1 MVQKLFWEELMINSE
16 LGHVTTL
23 EEFNS
28 EIIRQQEEAHDE
40 HYCAIHNAIKK
51 YMEECDSYMELG
63 THQGGTA
70 STALLCKPSL
80 VQLVDIDLSRY
91 QKFLQP
97 IAEKY
102 ATDNNI
108 QLVALQESSI
118 SIKSTR
124 KVDMLVIDSLHHPDH
139 MIQELRLHQ
148 INTNKYIIAHDTSV
162 LHGRKDNR
170 LYDCMQTFC
179 LDYPWEIIERNEQNV
194 GYTVLKRKE

>member
-1 MVQKLFWEELMINSE
+1 MINSE

-28 EIIRQQEEAHDE
+28 EIIRQQEEAHGE

-51 YMEECDSYMELG
+51 YIKECDSYMELG

-70 STALLCKPSL
+70 STALLSNPKV
-80 VQLVDIDLSRY
+80 VQLVDIDPSRY
-91 QKFLQP
+91 EKFLKP

-102 ATDNNI
+102 SKDNNI
-108 QLVALQESSI
+108 DLKMVKESSI

-124 KVDMLVIDSLHHPDH
+124 KVDMLMIDSLHHPDH

-148 INTNKYIIAHDTSV
+148 INTRKYIIAHDTSL
-162 LHGRKDNR
+162 LHGKRDSR
-170 LYDCMQTFC
+170 LYDCLQVFC
-179 LDYPWEIIERNEQNV
+179 LDYPWEIIERDTNNV
-194 GYTVLKRKE
+194 GYTVLKRK